1 MNASFKPSQ
10 AKAPQIVHQAETIAA
25 IATAIVPQQGSV
37 GIVRLSG
44 IDAIAIARSLFCA
57 PGHQPWE
64 SHRILYGHIQAPGSQ
79 QPVDEALLLLMKS
92 PRSYTREDIVEFHCH
107 GGIIAVQQVLQLCI
121 QQGAR
126 LAQPGEFT
134 LRAFL
139 NGRLDLTQAE
149 SVADLV
155 GAQSPQAA
163 QTALMGIRGKL
174 ANSIRQLRSRCLD
187 VLAEVEARVDF
198 EDDLPPLDE
207 AEVRSHLTQI
217 HRQIQQILA
226 TAQQGELLRSGLKVA
241 IVGQPNVGKSSL
253 LNAWSRSDRAIVTNL
268 PGTTRDVV
276 ESRLIVGGIPV
287 QVLDTAGI
295 RESADEVEQIGIA
308 RSQAAAQSA
317 DLVLLTLDASRGW
330 EKAEQTLYEQIANKP
345 HILVVNKI
353 DLEESLKKKKHE
365 EKISEEKYLEEEKL
379 EEKTSGEKY
388 LEEKKL
394 EEEKL
399 EEEKSKKNSEKKKSL
414 YHLPAARTVY
424 TSAAKSQGIEALEQ
438 AILEAVQ
445 SENLAAADTDIAI
458 NQRQAAALARAESAI
473 AQVQA
478 TIAEQLPLDFWTI
491 DLRAAI
497 QALGEVTGEEITESM
512 LDEIFSR
519 FCIGK

>member
-1 MNASFKPSQ
+1 
-10 AKAPQIVHQAETIAA
+10 
-25 IATAIVPQQGSV
+25 
-37 GIVRLSG
+37 
-44 IDAIAIARSLFCA
+44 
-57 PGHQPWE
+57 
-64 SHRILYGHIQAPGSQ
+64 
-79 QPVDEALLLLMKS
+79 MKS
-92 PRSYTREDIVEFHCH
+92 PRSYTREDVVEFHCH
-107 GGIIAVQQVLQLCI
+107 GGIMAVQQVLQLCL
-121 QQGAR
+121 QQGAK

-149 SVADLV
+149 GVADLV

-174 ANSIRQLRSRCLD
+174 AGVIRQVRSQCLD

-207 AEVRSHLTQI
+207 NEVRSQLTNIHQQI
-217 HRQIQQILA
+217 AQILA

-241 IVGQPNVGKSSL
+241 IIGQPNVGKSSL

-276 ESRLIVGGIPV
+276 ESQLIVGGIPV

-295 RESADEVEQIGIA
+295 RESVDEVEKMGIA
-308 RSQAAAQSA
+308 RSQSAAQSA
-317 DLVLLTLDASRGW
+317 DLVLLTLDATLGW
-330 EKAEQTLYEQIANKP
+330 GEAEQVLYEKINNKP

-353 DLEESLKKKKHE
+353 DLKDSPA
-365 EKISEEKYLEEEKL
+365 LE
-379 EEKTSGEKY
+379 
-388 LEEKKL
+388 
-394 EEEKL
+394 
-399 EEEKSKKNSEKKKSL
+399 
-414 YHLPAARTVY
+414 LPTAATVY

-438 AILEAVQ
+438 AILKAVQ
-445 SENLAAADTDIAI
+445 TKDLAAADTDIAI
-458 NQRQAAALARAESAI
+458 NQRQAAALVRAEGAI

-478 TIAEQLPLDFWTI
+478 TITEQLPLDFWTI